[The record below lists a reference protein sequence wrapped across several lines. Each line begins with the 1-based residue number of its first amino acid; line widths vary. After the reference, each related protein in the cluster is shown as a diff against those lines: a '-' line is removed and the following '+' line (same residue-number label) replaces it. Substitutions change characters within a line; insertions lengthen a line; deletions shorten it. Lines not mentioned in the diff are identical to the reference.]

1 MVLKA
6 PMLNWMVNLS
16 VINPVTFRIQNVF
29 MQSCFIA
36 DSVIV
41 RLLLYSGGFLVE
53 FVECAYFCD
62 YDLRSQLSFID
73 CRLFVIIQ
81 CIFSCC

>member
-41 RLLLYSGGFLVE
+41 CLLLFFL
-53 FVECAYFCD
+53 FWW
-62 YDLRSQLSFID
+62 
-73 CRLFVIIQ
+73 
-81 CIFSCC
+81 IFG